1 MSLERIEQFIEHQKE
16 EERLQK
22 EVLDKTMY
30 YTRALT
36 ANKSRD
42 ISQLEQAL
50 LAKHFFC
57 DLFAL

>member
-36 ANKSRD
+36 ANKSFKRHLPTRA
-42 ISQLEQAL
+42 SSRG
-50 LAKHFFC
+50 
-57 DLFAL
+57 